1 MIAPR
6 WVLAFGCLTSMA
18 LPARA
23 AHADAIQVCADAYTK
38 GQEERLAGRLLSART
53 LFQTCA
59 DPSCPAAV
67 VPDCQRWVT
76 EVEADLP
83 SAVIKVIDTAGRVP
97 TGLSVFLD
105 GQSVPLDALGKPY
118 VLSPGPH
125 VLRVEAP
132 GYQPLEL
139 DPALRPEDRQLPI
152 NALLRFAPISAPV
165 AAPEPSTAQ
174 QSPSKPVPV
183 AAIAFASVGAVA
195 LGTSLY
201 FGLSAKSRYD
211 DLKSECAPS
220 CAQSQIDTVNSKA
233 LVSDIALGTSLV
245 AFGAAAYFLFSAK
258 SDAGAPRAAALR
270 IEPTPRGASARLQL
284 AF

>member
-1 MIAPR
+1 
-6 WVLAFGCLTSMA
+6 MA
-18 LPARA
+18 LPTRA

-59 DPSCPAAV
+59 DPTCPAAV

-83 SAVIKVIDTAGRVP
+83 TAVIKVTDTAGRVP

-132 GYQPLEL
+132 GYQALEL

-152 NALLRFAPISAPV
+152 HALLRFAPASTPV
-165 AAPEPSTAQ
+165 AAPDLNAAPPS
-174 QSPSKPVPV
+174 SSKPVPV
-183 AAIAFASVGAVA
+183 AAITFAAVGTVA

-211 DLKSECAPS
+211 DLKSECAPN
-220 CAQSQIDTVNSKA
+220 CAQSRIDTVNSKA
-233 LVSDIALGTSLV
+233 LVSDIALGASLV
-245 AFGAAAYFLFSAK
+245 AFGAAAYFYFSAK
-258 SDAGAPRAAALR
+258 ADAPAAAALR
-270 IEPTPRGASARLQL
+270 IEPTPQGASARLRF